1 VYHEDVKNFEL
12 ARLFYE
18 MATLLEV
25 KNESPFRVRA
35 YQRAAQTLE
44 ALPTDIEEVAAR
56 GDLTKLPAIG
66 KDLAAKITE
75 YLGSGRLAQLEAMR
89 AELPP
94 TFVTLLEV
102 RGLGPRTAQALYEQR
117 GVDSIERLEELCRSK
132 EIVGVA
138 GIREKTCENILKGI
152 ALWKAG
158 RSRTLLATAR
168 GIAAQIVDVLKA
180 HGGIERIEVAGS
192 LRRMRETV
200 KDIDVL
206 VTSRQPRKV
215 IATFTSLPSVVEV
228 VGQGDTKAS
237 VRHQEGLQIDL
248 RVVEPDAFGAALQ
261 YFTGSKDHNVRVREI
276 ASRKGLRV
284 SEYGVFDE
292 KTGRRIAGQ
301 TEEDVYAAV
310 GLAWM
315 PPELRE
321 NGGEIEAA
329 QARRL
334 PELVTVADIRGDLHA
349 HTEWSDG
356 HHPLEKLIEAAQAR
370 GYEYIIV
377 SDHSKSTAIA
387 GGLSADELR
396 AQVAKIRELQARYRI
411 RILAG
416 CECDILEDGRMDFP
430 DEVLGELD
438 IVLAAVHSRFK
449 QTREQMTAR
458 IIRALEHPLVNILVH
473 PTGRRLNSREPYDVD
488 MEAVLATAKR
498 HGKAVEINSSAER
511 LDLNDVHARRAA
523 ELGVPIVISTDT
535 HYLSE
540 LNGIEL
546 GVGIARRAWIS
557 PAQVLNTRPVDELL
571 AWAHRPRNGRS
582 ALTRGAH

>member
-1 VYHEDVKNFEL
+1 VYHEDVRNFDL

-25 KNESPFRVRA
+25 KNESVFRVRA

-44 ALPTDIEEVAAR
+44 ALPTDVEVVAGR

-75 YLGSGRLAQLEAMR
+75 YLQTGQIAQLQTLR
-89 AELPP
+89 AELPAK
-94 TFVTLLEV
+94 FVTLLEV
-102 RGLGPRTAQALYEQR
+102 RGLGPRTAKTLYDER
-117 GVDSIERLEELCRSK
+117 GVDSIERLEAMCRSG
-132 EIVGVA
+132 EIIGVA

-152 ALWKAG
+152 ELWKAG

-168 GIAAQIVDVLKA
+168 GIAGQLVDILTA
-180 HGGIERIEVAGS
+180 HGGVERIEVAGS

-200 KDIDVL
+200 KDIDLL
-206 VTSRQPRKV
+206 VTSREPRRV
-215 IATFTSLPSVVEV
+215 IATLTSLPSVVEV
-228 VGQGDTKAS
+228 IGRGDTKAS
-237 VRHQEGLQIDL
+237 VRHQDGLQIDL
-248 RVVEPDAFGAALQ
+248 RVVEPEAFGAALQ
-261 YFTGSKDHNVRVREI
+261 YFTGSKDHNVRLREI

-292 KTGRRIAGQ
+292 KADRRIAGA

-310 GLAWM
+310 GLTWT

-329 QARRL
+329 QGGRL
-334 PELVTVADIRGDLHA
+334 PRLVTVADLRGDLHA

-356 HHPLEKLIEAAQAR
+356 HHPLEKLIDAAQAR

-396 AQVAKIRELQARYRI
+396 AQVARIRELQPRYRI

-416 CECDILEDGRMDFP
+416 CECDVLQDGRMDFP
-430 DEVLGELD
+430 DEVLAELD
-438 IVLAAVHSRFK
+438 VVLAAVHSRFR
-449 QTREQMTAR
+449 QTREEMTAR
-458 IIRALEHPLVNILVH
+458 IVRALEHPLVNILVH
-473 PTGRRLNSREPYDVD
+473 PTGRRLTSREPYDLD

-498 HGKAVEINSSAER
+498 NGKAVEINSSAER

-523 ELGVPIVISTDT
+523 ELGVPIAISTDT

-540 LNGIEL
+540 LETIDL
-546 GVGIARRAWIS
+546 GVGMARRGWIT
-557 PAQVLNTRPVDELL
+557 PEQVLNTRPLDELL
-571 AWAHRPRNGRS
+571 AWARRGR
-582 ALTRGAH
+582 